1 MIMTCAYKLNDNLLE
16 RNAANLVFSLKEI
29 NSSIFLYRENERRVN
44 GKSLIGI
51 LSSRFMQGET
61 IKILIDNSEE
71 LSRVKEIFN
80 EVGTEVPQEAI

>member
-1 MIMTCAYKLNDNLLE
+1 MTCTYKLNDNLLE

>member
-1 MIMTCAYKLNDNLLE
+1 MMTCTYKLNDNLLE

>member
-1 MIMTCAYKLNDNLLE
+1 MMSCTYKLNDNLLE

-80 EVGTEVPQEAI
+80 EIGTEVPQEAI

>member
-1 MIMTCAYKLNDNLLE
+1 MTCAYKLNNNLLE

>member
-1 MIMTCAYKLNDNLLE
+1 MTCAYKLNDNLLE

-71 LSRVKEIFN
+71 MGRVKEIFN

>member
-1 MIMTCAYKLNDNLLE
+1 MTCAYKLNDNLLE

-61 IKILIDNSEE
+61 IKILSDNSEE

>member
-1 MIMTCAYKLNDNLLE
+1 MTCAYKLNGNLLE

-80 EVGTEVPQEAI
+80 EIGTEVPQEAI

>member
-1 MIMTCAYKLNDNLLE
+1 MMSCTYKLNDNLLE

>member
-1 MIMTCAYKLNDNLLE
+1 MTCAYKLNDNLLE

>member
-1 MIMTCAYKLNDNLLE
+1 MTCAYKLNDNLLE

-51 LSSRFMQGET
+51 LSSHFMQGET

-80 EVGTEVPQEAI
+80 EK

>member
-1 MIMTCAYKLNDNLLE
+1 MMICTYKLNDNLLE

>member
-1 MIMTCAYKLNDNLLE
+1 MTCAYKLNDNLLE

-51 LSSRFMQGET
+51 LSSHFIQGET

-71 LSRVKEIFN
+71 LSRIKKIFN

>member
-1 MIMTCAYKLNDNLLE
+1 MTCAYKLNDNLLE

-80 EVGTEVPQEAI
+80 EVGTEIPQEAI

>member
-1 MIMTCAYKLNDNLLE
+1 MTCAYKLNYNLLE
-16 RNAANLVFSLKEI
+16 RNAANLVFSLKGI

-51 LSSRFMQGET
+51 LSSHFIQGET

-71 LSRVKEIFN
+71 LSRIKEIFN

>member
-1 MIMTCAYKLNDNLLE
+1 MTCAYKLNDNLLE

-51 LSSRFMQGET
+51 LSSHFIQGET

-71 LSRVKEIFN
+71 LSRIKEIFN

>member
-1 MIMTCAYKLNDNLLE
+1 MICAYKLNNNLLE

-51 LSSRFMQGET
+51 LSSHFIQGET

-71 LSRVKEIFN
+71 LSRIKEIFN

>member
-1 MIMTCAYKLNDNLLE
+1 MTCAYKLNDNLLE

-51 LSSRFMQGET
+51 LSSRFMQGEI

-80 EVGTEVPQEAI
+80 EIGTEVPQEAI

>member
-1 MIMTCAYKLNDNLLE
+1 MTCAYKLNDNLLE

-29 NSSIFLYRENERRVN
+29 NSSIFLYRENEGRVN

-51 LSSRFMQGET
+51 LSSHFIQGET

-71 LSRVKEIFN
+71 LSRIKKIFN

>member
-1 MIMTCAYKLNDNLLE
+1 MTCAYKLNDNLLK

>member
-1 MIMTCAYKLNDNLLE
+1 MICAYKLNKNLLE
-16 RNAANLVFSLKEI
+16 RNAANLVFLLKEI

-51 LSSRFMQGET
+51 LSSRFIQGET

-71 LSRVKEIFN
+71 LSRIKEIFN

>member
-1 MIMTCAYKLNDNLLE
+1 MTCAYKLNDNLLE

-51 LSSRFMQGET
+51 LSSRFIQGET

-80 EVGTEVPQEAI
+80 EIGTEVPQEAI

>member
-1 MIMTCAYKLNDNLLE
+1 MIVICAYKLNNNLLE

-51 LSSRFMQGET
+51 LSSRFIQGET

-71 LSRVKEIFN
+71 LSRIKEIFN

>member
-1 MIMTCAYKLNDNLLE
+1 MTCAYKLNSNLLE

-51 LSSRFMQGET
+51 LSSRFTQGET

-71 LSRVKEIFN
+71 LSKIKEIFN

>member
-1 MIMTCAYKLNDNLLE
+1 MTCAYKLNDNLLE

-51 LSSRFMQGET
+51 LSSRFM
-61 IKILIDNSEE
+61 
-71 LSRVKEIFN
+71 
-80 EVGTEVPQEAI
+80 

>member
-80 EVGTEVPQEAI
+80 EIGTEVLQEAI

>member
-1 MIMTCAYKLNDNLLE
+1 MTCAYKLNDNLLE
-16 RNAANLVFSLKEI
+16 RNAANLVFSLKKI

>member
-1 MIMTCAYKLNDNLLE
+1 MTCAYKLNNNLLE

-51 LSSRFMQGET
+51 LSSHFIQGET

-71 LSRVKEIFN
+71 LSRIKEIFN

>member
-1 MIMTCAYKLNDNLLE
+1 MTCAYKLNDNLLE

-61 IKILIDNSEE
+61 IKILIDSSEE

-80 EVGTEVPQEAI
+80 EIGTEVPQEAI

>member
-1 MIMTCAYKLNDNLLE
+1 MTCAYELNDNLLE

-80 EVGTEVPQEAI
+80 EIGTEVPQEAI